1 MSTDG
6 KRPLEYQLFHDGD
19 DTIGDIF
26 LCEIKEKQQGIDACF
41 VNYGKGR
48 TGFLN
53 TTKYNTGDLVPLQLK
68 KAGTRDKNPVFSD
81 ELTLSGMYVIL
92 TNANNRLAMSKKIP
106 QDKRNELKRRYG
118 SFMSDLEYG
127 ITLRTNCQNASLGEV
142 LSEADR
148 LAGVM
153 DEILDNAGQRTCG
166 SVLYKTD
173 NEWVKYC
180 FNADASA
187 LDKIITDDQDI
198 YDILNTRVIKFVHQI
213 NPRVKTEFYSDKLLP
228 LDKLYSVNTGMED
241 ACAKKVWLRSGGFLY
256 IERTEALH
264 VIDVNTGSMN
274 VNKDK
279 EEAILKCNLEA
290 TEEICRQ
297 IRLRNLSGI
306 ILIDYINM
314 QDAAGIKEVTDRLKS
329 LIAFDSVK
337 TTFHDVTA
345 LNLVELTRQRVREP
359 LEDQIEVSRK

>member
-1 MSTDG
+1 
-6 KRPLEYQLFHDGD
+6 
-19 DTIGDIF
+19 
-26 LCEIKEKQQGIDACF
+26 
-41 VNYGKGR
+41 
-48 TGFLN
+48 
-53 TTKYNTGDLVPLQLK
+53 
-68 KAGTRDKNPVFSD
+68 
-81 ELTLSGMYVIL
+81 
-92 TNANNRLAMSKKIP
+92 
-106 QDKRNELKRRYG
+106 
-118 SFMSDLEYG
+118 
-127 ITLRTNCQNASLGEV
+127 
-142 LSEADR
+142 
-148 LAGVM
+148 
-153 DEILDNAGQRTCG
+153 
-166 SVLYKTD
+166 
-173 NEWVKYC
+173 
-180 FNADASA
+180 
-187 LDKIITDDQDI
+187 
-198 YDILNTRVIKFVHQI
+198 
-213 NPRVKTEFYSDKLLP
+213 
-228 LDKLYSVNTGMED
+228 MED